1 LDKGKGQSVS
11 LSFNASTPLQ
21 SAEDSAYTYI
31 LRKIREGEFKA
42 AERLRA
48 EELAADIG
56 VSRMPVRE
64 ALRRLASEG
73 LVVLRPNR
81 GAIVAQYTADQ
92 LFELF
97 EIRAA
102 LEGLAA
108 RIAAA
113 QITDDEV
120 DELEMLVRKMSR
132 AGQVYSLWSERHWAF
147 HTCICRLSGRNLL
160 TREIQKLHNLLDPY
174 LRIWFSHA
182 KPMDVTSYH
191 EALVRAIASKNPSV
205 AEAKMK
211 EHVLNTASAVA
222 NFLRIE
228 PHGDHRRNRV
238 KSPRKKRTSQRQ
250 LRSARRAT
258 RATAED

>member
-1 LDKGKGQSVS
+1 LYPLFDKGKGPIMS
-11 LSFNASTPLQ
+11 LSFNASAPAQ

-31 LRKIREGEFKA
+31 LGKIREGEFMA
-42 AERLRA
+42 AARLRA

-81 GAIVAQYTADQ
+81 GAVVAQYTADQ

-97 EIRAA
+97 EMRAA

-108 RIAAA
+108 RIAAS
-113 QITDDEV
+113 QITDDEI

-132 AGQVYSLWSERHWAF
+132 AGEVYSLWSERHWAL
-147 HTCICRLSGRNLL
+147 HTCVCRISGRNLL

-182 KPMDVTSYH
+182 KPMDVTLYH
-191 EALVRAIASKNPSV
+191 EALVRAIASKNPPV

-222 NFLRIE
+222 NFLRIG
-228 PHGDHRRNRV
+228 PQSDHRRIRAE
-238 KSPRKKRTSQRQ
+238 KASRKQRGGRQ
-250 LRSARRAT
+250 LRPVRR
-258 RATAED
+258 